1 MLRIGLTG
9 GLGSGKSTVAAIFEV
24 LGIPVYYADEA
35 SKRLLNENEQ
45 IKEAVIRKFGTESY
59 SSGKPDRQYLAGIV
73 FNNEEKRKLLNSILH
88 PATISDANQWME
100 KQTAPYVIKEAALIF
115 ESGSDQLL
123 DYVIGV
129 KAPLSLRIQRVI
141 MRDASNEKDVMARM
155 NSQMNEEEKL
165 GQCDFIIDN
174 DEEHMVIPQVL
185 SLHHQFLQIA
195 TSK

>member
-9 GLGSGKSTVAAIFEV
+9 GLGSGKTTVAAIFKV
-24 LGIPVYYADEA
+24 LNVPVYYADEA
-35 SKRLLNENEQ
+35 SKRLLTENEQ
-45 IKEAVIRKFGTESY
+45 IKEAVIKEFGTESY
-59 SSGKPDRQYLAGIV
+59 IAGKPDRQYLADIV

-88 PATISDANQWME
+88 PATISDANQWMQ

-129 KAPLSLRIQRVI
+129 KAPLSLRLQRVI
-141 MRDASNEKDVMARM
+141 QRDASNEKDVMARM

-174 DEEHMVIPQVL
+174 DEQHMVIPQVL

-195 TSK
+195 LAK

>member
-9 GLGSGKSTVAAIFEV
+9 GLGSGKTTVAAIFEALNV
-24 LGIPVYYADEA
+24 PVYYADEA

-45 IKEAVIRKFGTESY
+45 IKEAVIKEFGAESY
-59 SSGKPDRQYLAGIV
+59 IAGKPDRRFLAGIV

-88 PATISDANQWME
+88 PATIADANQWMQ

-115 ESGSDQLL
+115 ESGSNQLL

-129 KAPLSLRIQRVI
+129 KAPLSLRLQRVI
-141 MRDASNEKDVMARM
+141 QRDASNEKDVMARM

-165 GQCDFIIDN
+165 SQCDFIIDN

-195 TSK
+195 LAT